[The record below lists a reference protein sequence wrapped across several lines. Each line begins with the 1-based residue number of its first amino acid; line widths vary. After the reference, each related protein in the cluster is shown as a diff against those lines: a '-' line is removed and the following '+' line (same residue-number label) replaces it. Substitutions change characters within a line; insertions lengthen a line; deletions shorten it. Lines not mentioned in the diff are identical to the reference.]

1 MIRKPFVPYAIF
13 DPVTDMIAKVG
24 RLIGVRIGHKIAK
37 KAISLGMKPDEVALE
52 VLSFRQLLMHN
63 HMLYKFEEFIQ

>member
-13 DPVTDMIAKVG
+13 DPITDMIAKVC
-24 RLIGVRIGHKIAK
+24 RLSGIQIGHKLAT
-37 KAISLGMKPDEVALE
+37 KAISLGMNPDEVTDE

-63 HMLYKFEEFIQ
+63 HMLYKFDEFIQ